1 MNNSYTLIEYLTLIL
16 FLLLMTVLTIGV
28 TFIGIILIPF
38 YKLSIADDFCIDV
51 MEVFESPLN
60 FLDEV
65 ISNAR

>member
-1 MNNSYTLIEYLTLIL
+1 MNDSFTLIGYLVLIL

-38 YKLSIADDFCIDV
+38 YKSSIVDNFCADV
-51 MEVFESPLN
+51 MEVFESPLT

-65 ISNAR
+65 ITNE